1 MPTPIVTGTAQV
13 VSEVV
18 EKPLPITREVI
29 ESYLACKTKAY
40 LKLHGER
47 GTRVGI
53 RIAPRGEKRAEVS
66 SCAIVPILSA
76 HGQCMGQSP
85 SRPPG
90 DSRPPETGNR
100 ICPRRESRGPNPL
113 DKVAMP

>member
-47 GTRVGI
+47 GTKSEYELLLV
-53 RIAPRGEKRAEVS
+53 EKRAEVRQRGS
-66 SCAIVPILSA
+66 YRFSPRTGRRTAESFETSRR
-76 HGQCMGQSP
+76 QSP
-85 SRPPG
+85 
-90 DSRPPETGNR
+90 
-100 ICPRRESRGPNPL
+100 
-113 DKVAMP
+113 A